1 MIPKSY
7 TIHSITIVSSVLCH
21 RSIFQHIQKTSTSM
35 KLTYS
40 VVPISSTY
48 LSGRFNRWRDGSH
61 RQDTS
66 LFSLCPV
73 PRYIH
78 EWALY
83 ELKLSKIV
91 FWAQRLYSNDLILCL
106 WLEIGQLNE
115 LFAIASVTTVIGQ
128 DCGPSLTITYH
139 HYMRVNY
146 YSNKLAQVECYPFYR
161 GRNPWVN

>member
-40 VVPISSTY
+40 AVPISSTY
-48 LSGRFNRWRDGSH
+48 LSGRFYRWRDGSH

-66 LFSLCPV
+66 LFFLCPV
-73 PRYIH
+73 PYIPRYIH
-78 EWALY
+78 ERALY

-106 WLEIGQLNE
+106 RLEIGQLSICYCITHYCNWSR
-115 LFAIASVTTVIGQ
+115 LWPKS
-128 DCGPSLTITYH
+128 DHHLPSLH
-139 HYMRVNY
+139 E
-146 YSNKLAQVECYPFYR
+146 SELL
-161 GRNPWVN
+161 